1 MKKLGIV
8 VVISMLVVACQNK
21 EESKPQ
27 YQFPSGGG
35 APSGPVGGGPVGGG
49 PVQGTPLQT
58 QDEQKMLKEAAAK
71 DPKNAEVRIRLGNLL
86 MDNGRFQE
94 AIDAY
99 QEALKLDPNNVDV
112 RVDLGTCYRNAGKPD
127 IALKEYRKAV
137 DLNPNHLN
145 AHKNMGVVLAYDLR
159 DKGQAIKELE
169 KVLQIAPN
177 APDAAQIQQEIQK
190 LKSSK

>member
-1 MKKLGIV
+1 MKKLGIA
-8 VVISMLVVACQNK
+8 VVISVFMFACQNK
-21 EESKPQ
+21 DASKPQ

-35 APSGPVGGGPVGGG
+35 ATPSGPVGGGPI
-49 PVQGTPLQT
+49 QGTPLQN

-71 DPKNAEVRIRLGNLL
+71 DPKNVQVWIRLGNLA

-99 QEALKLDPNNVDV
+99 EEALKLDPKNVDV
-112 RVDLGTCYRNAGKPD
+112 RVDLGTCYRSAGKPD
-127 IALKEYRKAV
+127 IAVKEYRKAV
-137 DLNPNHLN
+137 ELNPNHLLV
-145 AHKNMGVVLAYDLR
+145 HKNLGVVFAYDLR
-159 DKGQAIKELE
+159 DKAQAIKEFE

-177 APDAAQIQQEIQK
+177 APDSVQIQQEIQK

>member
-8 VVISMLVVACQNK
+8 VVLGMLMFACQSK
-21 EESKPQ
+21 DEAKPQ

-35 APSGPVGGGPVGGG
+35 SAPSGPVGGGAL
-49 PVQGTPLQT
+49 QG
-58 QDEQKMLKEAAAK
+58 QDEMKMLKEAAAK
-71 DPKNAEVRIRLGNLL
+71 DPKNLQVWIRLGNLA
-86 MDNGRFQE
+86 MDSGRHQE

-99 QEALKLDPNNVDV
+99 QEALKLDPKNVDV
-112 RVDLGTCYRNAGKPD
+112 RVDMGTCYRNVGKPD
-127 IALKEYRKAV
+127 VAVKEYRKAV
-137 DLNPNHLN
+137 EINPNHLN

-159 DKGQAIKELE
+159 DNAQAIKEFE

-177 APDAAQIQQEIQK
+177 APDAPQIQQEIQK